1 MLILMPLVISM
12 MAVLVKHLTTVAL
25 YAATEVPPHTPLEA
39 VCPNAS
45 LLL

>member
-12 MAVLVKHLTTVAL
+12 MAVLVKHLAVVPL
-25 YAATEVPPHTPLEA
+25 SAAIEVPPHTPLEA
-39 VCPNAS
+39 VCPNAF